1 MSIRTAFLRRSACA
15 ALLAASALLAAP
27 TAAVA
32 QQTDLSVNTPAI
44 TALKE
49 TMRARHKQL
58 GPLFKA
64 GALGMDNQG
73 NVALR
78 DANAVPLPQ
87 RGQVNSLISAENK
100 DHAALYREI
109 ARANGHPEWEKDVRK
124 TFAQRWRERAPAGWW
139 IQGEDG
145 SWKRK

>member
-1 MSIRTAFLRRSACA
+1 MTARTALLRPLCAA
-15 ALLAASALLAAP
+15 ALLAAALFAAP
-27 TAAVA
+27 PAAVA

-44 TALKE
+44 TALKD
-49 TMRARHKQL
+49 TMRGRRPQL
-58 GPLFKA
+58 GPLFKS
-64 GALGMDNQG
+64 GAIGMDNQG
-73 NVALR
+73 NISLR

-100 DHAALYREI
+100 DRAALYREI

-139 IQGEDG
+139 IQAEDG
-145 SWKRK
+145 GWKRK

>member
-124 TFAQRWRERAPAGWW
+124 TFAQRGRERAPAGWW

>member
-1 MSIRTAFLRRSACA
+1 MTARTALLRPLCAA
-15 ALLAASALLAAP
+15 ALLAAALFAAP

-44 TALKE
+44 TALKD
-49 TMRARHKQL
+49 TMRGRRPQL
-58 GPLFKA
+58 GPLFKS
-64 GALGMDNQG
+64 GAIGMDNQG
-73 NVALR
+73 NISLR

-87 RGQVNSLISAENK
+87 RAQVNSLISAENK
-100 DHAALYREI
+100 DRAALYREI

>member
-1 MSIRTAFLRRSACA
+1 MNARTALLRPLCAA
-15 ALLAASALLAAP
+15 ALLASALLAAP

-32 QQTDLSVNTPAI
+32 QQQTDLSVNTPAI
-44 TALKE
+44 TALKD
-49 TMRARHKQL
+49 TMRGRRPQL

-64 GALGMDNQG
+64 GAIGMDNTG
-73 NVALR
+73 NIALR

-100 DHAALYREI
+100 DRAALYREI

>member
-1 MSIRTAFLRRSACA
+1 MTARTALLRPLCAA
-15 ALLAASALLAAP
+15 ALLAAALFAAP

-44 TALKE
+44 TALKD
-49 TMRARHKQL
+49 TLRGRRPQL
-58 GPLFKA
+58 GPLFKS
-64 GALGMDNQG
+64 GAIGMDNQG
-73 NVALR
+73 NISLR

-100 DHAALYREI
+100 DRAALYREI